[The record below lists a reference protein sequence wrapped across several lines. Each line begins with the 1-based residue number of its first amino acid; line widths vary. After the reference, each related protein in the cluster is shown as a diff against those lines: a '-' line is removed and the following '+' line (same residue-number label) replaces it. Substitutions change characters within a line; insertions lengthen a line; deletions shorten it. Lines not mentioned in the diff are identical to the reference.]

1 MMSKKKKKDYR
12 KLIVFFLK
20 SMKSKARIQR
30 VYEVTKDL
38 WTEEIRENV
47 NEPLN
52 DGTASSR
59 DSP

>member
-1 MMSKKKKKDYR
+1 MSKKKKKDYR